1 MTDTMHARPVSS
13 GPVIGDRE
21 IRADNHVAPS
31 DDTKAPIPWEMEV
44 PHEPIFT
51 PDAARRAVESLA
63 DVWNEDA
70 AVTATPTST
79 DTESR
84 RVASPPAPS
93 RTTPSFSARVPMLL
107 TAAAACA
114 LPLALIAVVAVPRLS
129 GFVSAPPPSGQIS
142 ILSDQPALVSID
154 GKDRGATPVDV
165 ALDPGP
171 HAVRVSS
178 GQSIQAMT
186 IVVTAGA
193 HDVHHVHVMG
203 SVPAA
208 PPRGTLRVSTPE
220 PGARIALDGEF
231 RGLTPMLFAALTPG
245 FHSVVVSKGALSVRR
260 DVTIDADRTIELDLV
275 PAATSTAG
283 SPAAG
288 RVEITSPFDVEIWE
302 SGTLIGSSRTARLM
316 LEPGTHALELVNS
329 ALLYRG
335 RRSVVVSAGR
345 TTSLKIVA
353 PQGTLSVN
361 ATPWA
366 DVWVDGS
373 RVGETPLGEVSVPIG
388 PHDIVLRHPDFAER
402 HVQSIVRVGEVTR
415 VAIDLRRQATQ
426 P

>member
-1 MTDTMHARPVSS
+1 
-13 GPVIGDRE
+13 
-21 IRADNHVAPS
+21 
-31 DDTKAPIPWEMEV
+31 
-44 PHEPIFT
+44 
-51 PDAARRAVESLA
+51 
-63 DVWNEDA
+63 
-70 AVTATPTST
+70 
-79 DTESR
+79 
-84 RVASPPAPS
+84 
-93 RTTPSFSARVPMLL
+93 
-107 TAAAACA
+107 
-114 LPLALIAVVAVPRLS
+114 
-129 GFVSAPPPSGQIS
+129 
-142 ILSDQPALVSID
+142 
-154 GKDRGATPVDV
+154 
-165 ALDPGP
+165 
-171 HAVRVSS
+171 
-178 GQSIQAMT
+178 
-186 IVVTAGA
+186 
-193 HDVHHVHVMG
+193 
-203 SVPAA
+203 
-208 PPRGTLRVSTPE
+208 
-220 PGARIALDGEF
+220 
-231 RGLTPMLFAALTPG
+231 
-245 FHSVVVSKGALSVRR
+245 
-260 DVTIDADRTIELDLV
+260 V

-316 LEPGTHALELVNS
+316 LEPGTHALDLVNP

-373 RVGETPLGEVSVPIG
+373 RVGETPLGEVAVPIG

-415 VAIDLRRQATQ
+415 VAIDLRRQASQ

>member
-1 MTDTMHARPVSS
+1 MTDRMHARPASS
-13 GPVIGDRE
+13 GPVIGDTQ
-21 IRADNHVAPS
+21 IRADKRIAAS
-31 DDTKAPIPWEMEV
+31 DDAKAPIPWDMEV
-44 PHEPIFT
+44 PHEPTFT
-51 PDAARRAVESLA
+51 ADAARKAVESLA

-70 AVTATPTST
+70 AVTGTPTST
-79 DTESR
+79 DNEPR
-84 RVASPPAPS
+84 RAAAPTAPS
-93 RTTPSFSARVPMLL
+93 RTTPSARARVPMLL
-107 TAAAACA
+107 TAAAAVA

-129 GFVSAPPPSGQIS
+129 GFVSAPAPSGQIS
-142 ILSDQPALVSID
+142 ILSDQPAFVSID

-178 GQSIQAMT
+178 GQNIQAMT
-186 IVVTAGA
+186 IVATAGA

-208 PPRGTLRVSTPE
+208 PFTGTLRVSTPE
-220 PGARIALDGEF
+220 PGARVALDGEF
-231 RGLTPMLFAALTPG
+231 RGLTPMLFAALKPG
-245 FHSVVVSKGALSVRR
+245 FHSVVVSRGALSLRR
-260 DVTIDADRTIELDLV
+260 DVVIDAERTIELDLV

-288 RVEITSPFDVEIWE
+288 RVEISSPFDVEIWE
-302 SGTLIGSSRTARLM
+302 TGTLIGSSRTARLM
-316 LEPGTHALELVNS
+316 LEPGTHTLDLVNA
-329 ALLYRG
+329 ALLYRA

-345 TTSLKIVA
+345 TTALKIAA
-353 PQGTLSVN
+353 PQGALSVN

-388 PHDIVLRHPDFAER
+388 PHDIVLRHPDLAER
-402 HVQSIVRVGEVTR
+402 HVRSIVRVGEVTR
-415 VAIDLRRQATQ
+415 VAIDLRKGT
-426 P
+426 PP